1 MIPRWPSRLFFV
13 AHVGRSQPRPGR
25 VTSKMRTVR
34 SKPGDPAARRS
45 KAAQY
50 AEVTSSRWSYAA

>member
-13 AHVGRSQPRPGR
+13 AHVGRASQPRPGR

-34 SKPGDPAARRS
+34 SKPA
-45 KAAQY
+45 
-50 AEVTSSRWSYAA
+50 